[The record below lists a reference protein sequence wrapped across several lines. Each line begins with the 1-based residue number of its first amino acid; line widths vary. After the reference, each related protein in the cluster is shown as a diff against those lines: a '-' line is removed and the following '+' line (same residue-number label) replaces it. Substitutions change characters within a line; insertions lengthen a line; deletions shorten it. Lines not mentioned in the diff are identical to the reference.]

1 MGYLDEDGCFDLD
14 NPDFADDYVFD
25 YITTRMISSNCI
37 PKWANIT
44 PAEAD
49 IFPQFENRLIEFE
62 AILPTIKFPVTESE
76 FVKDKELQKRVEKF
90 NNSNKINKTL
100 KLEPLYYLTLFIYDM
115 AKAVTVDSF
124 YIGETRIDQI
134 IKIFRLKEK
143 EDLEITFKSGKEKF
157 VLTDKWIIDKILSVS
172 FTEKDYN
179 YLMGGD
185 VDLTK
190 KSENFSYT
198 DASSVFAGYMFEY
211 FNSDNSAKEL
221 ISYLI
226 YISGLVVNDSII
238 VANDYINILLR
249 NYRLMQDNDKKKLH
263 PNLSF

>member
-25 YITTRMISSNCI
+25 YILQNLY
-37 PKWANIT
+37 PKGVEVT
-44 PAEAD
+44 PEIAD
-49 IFPQFENRLIEFE
+49 LFGSWEIKLFSFEKL
-62 AILPTIKFPVTESE
+62 LPTIKFPVTESE

-100 KLEPLYYLTLFIYDM
+100 KLEPLYYLTLFIYDK

-238 VANDYINILLR
+238 VSNDYINILLR
-249 NYRLMQDNDKKKLH
+249 NYKQMQNNDKKQIY
-263 PNLSF
+263 PNIRF